1 MGSTPVGAPY
11 AAVATEDDDG
21 RAGLRSLIV
30 LGQLDAFET
39 IIADARLAPDL
50 SARTQLTRLGLL
62 QFAPVDRLLESVEQ
76 APLSGTVAE
85 ALKNFHQ
92 YTPTSTWPQALVK
105 TALTAGMATDLLDLL
120 DSSSVAELDLRAVA
134 VAHAEAGR
142 WARQQLAALV
152 DADPQLAGRLALFA
166 RRMLGE
172 ASAQAQRVAGRA
184 SGLAA
189 LLTGEPAGSSAEVA
203 ATSQLVGRLVELS
216 AARLED
222 LGLQP

>member
-1 MGSTPVGAPY
+1 MSSSQTTTAQTGEANQ
-11 AAVATEDDDG
+11 DDDG
-21 RAGLRSLIV
+21 RASLRTLVV

-50 SARTQLTRLGLL
+50 SSRTQLTRLGLL
-62 QFAPVDRLLESVEQ
+62 QFAPVDRLLESIEQ
-76 APLSGTVAE
+76 APLAGTVAE

-92 YTPTSTWPQALVK
+92 YTPTSIWPQALVK
-105 TALTAGMATDLLDLL
+105 TVLTSGMATDLLDLL
-120 DSSSVAELDLRAVA
+120 DGSAIDGLDLRAVG

-142 WARQQLAALV
+142 WARDQLSGVLEE
-152 DADPQLAGRLALFA
+152 DPEVAGRLALFA

-172 ASAQAQRVAGRA
+172 ASAQTQRVAGRA
-184 SGLAA
+184 SALAA
-189 LLTGEPAGSSAEVA
+189 LLTGQPAGSSAEVA

-216 AARLED
+216 AARLEE